1 MSKYRRLDFSKLNFS
16 DEVITYDEALKNATP
31 FELSSIPVQK
41 TNLSELRSRAKRRKM
56 LFSTESKSDND
67 IMVENDLFKAL
78 ENQIYE
84 QIARK

>member
-1 MSKYRRLDFSKLNFS
+1 MSEYRRLDFSKLNFS

-31 FELSSIPVQK
+31 FEISSISVQK
-41 TNLSELRSRAKRRKM
+41 TSLSELRSRAKRRKM
-56 LFSTESKSDND
+56 IFSTESKSDND
-67 IMVENDLFKAL
+67 VMVENELFKAL